1 MSHLIQNAENAIS
14 ALFGDTSVGQ
24 QVTKAYLEKLQGI
37 IQDMIN
43 TLEDQEDNKEEDEDV
58 W

>member
-1 MSHLIQNAENAIS
+1 MSHLIQNAEKAIS
-14 ALFGDTSVGQ
+14 ALFSDTSVGQ
-24 QVTKAYLEKLQGI
+24 QVTKARLEELQGF

-43 TLEDQEDNKEEDEDV
+43 TLEDQEDEEEEDEDI